1 MIVDIELTRRADG
14 YYVARALHIP
24 NMVIEAESRD
34 AALEQMRATL
44 VSRRQAGVELV
55 QLDIGDEGETV
66 PATWPRHA
74 GAFPDDEAYRE
85 MLDEVERQRHV
96 LDQNAAA

>member
-74 GAFPDDEAYRE
+74 GTFPDDEAYRE

>member
-85 MLDEVERQRHV
+85 MIDEVERQRHV
-96 LDQNAAA
+96 LDPIPFK